1 MLAAACQ
8 TWAAWV
14 VWAAWACNCLA
25 PAQRPGADCA
35 AHYTKARR
43 PYGLRAFFMGANAGR
58 QLAAAL
64 LPAGLHPPVNQ
75 HQGTNT
81 AERQQ
86 LPPARPP
93 NVMQAACA
101 HGQRGQQQGQGSDA
115 VEHLADQGGNH
126 QHAELEQR
134 EPSELG
140 AWRTARKP
148 GVLREAAF
156 DSRNKIHSELPL
168 LNNRCSV
175 TGYSRVAMIEGRCDK
190 SSRLDTHS
198 GHAVPPA
205 PRIFKVR
212 RYYFYSYQRLL
223 H

>member
-64 LPAGLHPPVNQ
+64 LPAGLHPPVNK
-75 HQGTNT
+75 HQRANT
-81 AERQQ
+81 GKRQQ
-86 LPPARPP
+86 LPPARPA
-93 NVMQAACA
+93 NVMQAARA

-115 VEHLADQGGNH
+115 VEHLADQGGND
-126 QHAELEQR
+126 QHPER
-134 EPSELG
+134 
-140 AWRTARKP
+140 
-148 GVLREAAF
+148 
-156 DSRNKIHSELPL
+156 
-168 LNNRCSV
+168 
-175 TGYSRVAMIEGRCDK
+175 
-190 SSRLDTHS
+190 SS
-198 GHAVPPA
+198 
-205 PRIFKVR
+205 
-212 RYYFYSYQRLL
+212 
-223 H
+223 